1 MLFLGFLAGVMGS
14 SGWMLFWSVLGLVFS
29 SRPWVCFLI
38 PLAAAILGVPEVGVA
53 AIVVTWVMLFYAH
66 ANKVAEREER
76 RAQIV
81 ETLRRV
87 DRR

>member
-1 MLFLGFLAGVMGS
+1 MLFLSFLAGAMGS
-14 SGWMLFWSVLGLVFS
+14 SGWMLTWSVLGLVFS
-29 SRPWVCFLI
+29 SRPWVCFII
-38 PLAAAILGVPEVGVA
+38 PVAAALLGVPEVGVA

-66 ANKVAEREER
+66 ANEVAEREER

-81 ETLRRV
+81 DTLRRV